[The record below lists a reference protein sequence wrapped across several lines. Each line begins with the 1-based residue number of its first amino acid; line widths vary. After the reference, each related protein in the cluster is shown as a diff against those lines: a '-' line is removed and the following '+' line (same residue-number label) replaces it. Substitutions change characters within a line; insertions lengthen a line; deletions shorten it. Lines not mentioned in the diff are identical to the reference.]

1 VFSTDSSKN
10 LTLTKAN
17 QKKLTKKISVRKY
30 LIYTTTMP
38 ITKLTEEG
46 SLKNYLCLLWEL
58 TVPSLLSFMTPNYV
72 DLLLKPGDPRLKS
85 EFITYESP
93 KGGGKIKALLSQ
105 PTGRKKLPG
114 IIVVHENRGL
124 NPYIEDVGRRAA
136 VEGFITRTRC
146 LISRRLSW
154 K

>member
-1 VFSTDSSKN
+1 
-10 LTLTKAN
+10 
-17 QKKLTKKISVRKY
+17 
-30 LIYTTTMP
+30 MP

-46 SLKNYLCLLWEL
+46 SLKNYLCLLGAL

-72 DLLLKPGDPRLKS
+72 DSVLIKPGDPRLKS

-93 KGGGKIKALLSQ
+93 KGGGKIKALSQ
-105 PTGRKKLPG
+105 PTGTKKELPG

-136 VEGFITRTRC
+136 VEGFITLAPDALSPLGGYPGNDDDGRVYKKNGLVKKC
-146 LISRRLSW
+146 SKISSRHTT
-154 K
+154 